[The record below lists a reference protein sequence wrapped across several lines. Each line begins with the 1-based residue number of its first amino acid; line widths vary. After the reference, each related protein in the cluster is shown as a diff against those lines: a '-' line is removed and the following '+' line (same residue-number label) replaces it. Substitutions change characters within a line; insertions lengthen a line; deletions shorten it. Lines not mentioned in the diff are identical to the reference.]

1 MEKFVIISIIYITI
15 MYFNYTKMKDDK
27 KEMLRFK
34 DSIARFTFI
43 QCSFGVYEMIQGKF
57 DLSAFMY
64 RVMFSHLGIASF
76 NLAKDYLK

>member
-1 MEKFVIISIIYITI
+1 
-15 MYFNYTKMKDDK
+15 MKNDK

-43 QCSFGVYEMIQGKF
+43 QFSFGVYEMIQGKF

>member
-15 MYFNYTKMKDDK
+15 MYFNYTKMKNDK

-43 QCSFGVYEMIQGKF
+43 QCSFGVYELIQGRF
-57 DLSAFMY
+57 DSTAFMY

>member
-43 QCSFGVYEMIQGKF
+43 QFSFGVYEMIQGKF

>member
-15 MYFNYTKMKDDK
+15 MYFNYTKMKNDK

-43 QCSFGVYEMIQGKF
+43 QCSFGVYELIQGRF

>member
-1 MEKFVIISIIYITI
+1 MEKFVIISIIYISI
-15 MYFNYTKMKDDK
+15 MYFNYTKMKNDK

-43 QCSFGVYEMIQGKF
+43 QFSFGVYEMIQGKF